1 MSWFA
6 HLATLEAGRGII
18 TRHPAKTWDED
29 GEIVATFTYPQSL
42 YQAPAGPLLSSM
54 QISTVLTEPYPSTA
68 SVDFRAAR
76 PAEIRE
82 IEPGTPMAPA
92 FVLLTQDEW
101 RSAVAP
107 FRRQGPVLDG
117 GWSSSARFGPP
128 GWSIWAQLASR
139 SGEMILGGRDHVGFP
154 AVPVA
159 TPDGDIG
166 FAPVAGASSA
176 TTPLGGERGTPPDRS
191 CRLVL
196 SRAGSIV
203 CSSQSCGEC
212 LHAASLTSW
221 YSMISCMCRSTPAD
235 QS

>member
-1 MSWFA
+1 M
-6 HLATLEAGRGII
+6 ER
-18 TRHPAKTWDED
+18 AKE
-29 GEIVATFTYPQSL
+29 L
-42 YQAPAGPLLSSM
+42 YQTGAGSLLSDM
-54 QISTVLTEPYPSTA
+54 QPSNLLTGPYSSTA

-82 IEPGTPMAPA
+82 IEPESPMPPA
-92 FVLLTQDEW
+92 FVLLTQEEW

-117 GWSSSARFGPP
+117 GWSSSARNGPP

-139 SGEMILGGRDHVGFP
+139 SGEMILGGRDRVGFP

-159 TPDGDIG
+159 TPEGDIG
-166 FAPVAGASSA
+166 FVSMASASSP
-176 TTPLGGERGTPPDRS
+176 TTPLGGETGIRPGKS

-196 SRAGSIV
+196 SREGPIV
-203 CSSQSCGEC
+203 CVSEGCGGC

-221 YSMISCMCRSTPAD
+221 YSMISCMCGSTPGGEII
-235 QS
+235 S

>member
-1 MSWFA
+1 
-6 HLATLEAGRGII
+6 
-18 TRHPAKTWDED
+18 
-29 GEIVATFTYPQSL
+29 
-42 YQAPAGPLLSSM
+42 M
-54 QISTVLTEPYPSTA
+54 QISNVLTEPLPSPV

-82 IEPGTPMAPA
+82 MEPGTAMAPA
-92 FVLLTQDEW
+92 FVLLTPDEW
-101 RSAVAP
+101 RSAIAP
-107 FRRQGPVLDG
+107 FRRHGPVLDG

-139 SGEMILGGRDHVGFP
+139 SGQMILGGRDHVGFP

-166 FAPVAGASSA
+166 FAPVAGTSSP
-176 TTPLGGERGTPPDRS
+176 TTPLGGESGRHAGTS

-196 SRAGSIV
+196 SREGPIV
-203 CSSQSCGEC
+203 CSSQLCGEC

-221 YSMISCMCRSTPAD
+221 YSMISCMCRSTPAGENVR
-235 QS
+235 